1 MTKAVWT
8 GTVAAVICTAGL
20 ALSAQTYPSSQSSMS
35 SDKDKGQAIT
45 VTGCIERASQSAVG
59 TSGATSTTGSSTS
72 SSSTS
77 ARSESSK
84 FLLTNVTAGTS
95 GTAETAPATP
105 SPTATSYR
113 LDAKDSELSPHVGH
127 TVEIKGRVMS
137 SDTAAATPSREPGPP
152 NTSASSTATSSSEA
166 SAPKLKV
173 ESVRMISESCS
184 K

>member
-1 MTKAVWT
+1 MTKTVWT

-20 ALSAQTYPSSQSSMS
+20 ALSAQTYPPSQTPMS
-35 SDKDKGQAIT
+35 SDKDKGQNIT
-45 VTGCIERASQSAVG
+45 VTGCIERASQAAVG
-59 TSGATSTTGSSTS
+59 TTGTAG
-72 SSSTS
+72 TAS
-77 ARSESSK
+77 AKGESSK

-95 GTAETAPATP
+95 GTAETPTAAPSPA
-105 SPTATSYR
+105 PTATTYR
-113 LDAKDSELSPHVGH
+113 LDASDSELSPHVGH
-127 TVEIKGRVMS
+127 TVEIKGRVAS

-152 NTSASSTATSSSEA
+152 NTSAADTATSSSQA